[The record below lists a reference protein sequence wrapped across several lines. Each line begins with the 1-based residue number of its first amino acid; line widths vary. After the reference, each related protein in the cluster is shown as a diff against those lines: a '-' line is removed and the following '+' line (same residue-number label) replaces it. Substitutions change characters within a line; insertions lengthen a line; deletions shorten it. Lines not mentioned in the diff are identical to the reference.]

1 MTAIDV
7 PAAVEYLLQT
17 TLGLRVAQLIED
29 DDVVAPELIDVE
41 VLAVLRRECLAGR
54 LDGRRAGEALADL
67 QAWPLERVRH
77 RDLLSGAWEL
87 RGHVTAYD
95 AMYVQTARLRNA
107 ALVTADGPLARA
119 PGLGIVV
126 HNVRQH

>member
-1 MTAIDV
+1 MTVVDAS
-7 PAAVEYLLQT
+7 AAVEYLLQT
-17 TLGLRVAQLIED
+17 NLGLRVAQLIED
-29 DDVVAPELIDVE
+29 DDIVAPELIDVE

-54 LDGRRAGEALADL
+54 MDRKRAEEAVADL
-67 QAWPLERVRH
+67 RDWPLERIRH
-77 RDLLSGAWEL
+77 RDLLRGAWEL
-87 RGHVTAYD
+87 RGHATAYD
-95 AMYVQTARLRNA
+95 AMYVQTAKLHNA